1 LYADIVRNPAFRDA
15 DIARLRGQWLAGIAQ
30 EKTQPTAVALRLLP
44 PILYGQGNAY
54 AIPFTGS
61 GTEAS
66 IKALSADDM
75 HAFVRAYLRPDN
87 MKLLVAGD
95 TTLDKIIPQLEKVFG
110 DWQAPATPIPA
121 KNLARV
127 DYPATSS
134 VYLVN
139 RPGAQQ
145 SVIIAGLVAPSTRAP
160 NHLEIGTMN
169 GAFGGT
175 FTSRLNMNLREDK
188 HWAYGAF
195 SFSPNAVGQRPFLMY
210 APVQTDKT
218 APSAE
223 EILKEARAVIGDEP
237 LTDKE
242 IRKIKD
248 NDIRRMPGQYETAQ
262 SVLNAV
268 ETIVKFDRPDDYVQ
282 TLKGRIEA
290 QKDADVEAAARE
302 VIHPDRLTWVIVG
315 DLSRIEKPVRALKLG
330 AVHVIDADGNPAK

>member
-1 LYADIVRNPAFRDA
+1 
-15 DIARLRGQWLAGIAQ
+15 
-30 EKTQPTAVALRLLP
+30 
-44 PILYGQGNAY
+44 
-54 AIPFTGS
+54 
-61 GTEAS
+61 
-66 IKALSADDM
+66 
-75 HAFVRAYLRPDN
+75 
-87 MKLLVAGD
+87 
-95 TTLDKIIPQLEKVFG
+95 
-110 DWQAPATPIPA
+110 
-121 KNLARV
+121 
-127 DYPATSS
+127 
-134 VYLVN
+134 
-139 RPGAQQ
+139 
-145 SVIIAGLVAPSTRAP
+145 
-160 NHLEIGTMN
+160 
-169 GAFGGT
+169 
-175 FTSRLNMNLREDK
+175 
-188 HWAYGAF
+188 
-195 SFSPNAVGQRPFLMY
+195 MY